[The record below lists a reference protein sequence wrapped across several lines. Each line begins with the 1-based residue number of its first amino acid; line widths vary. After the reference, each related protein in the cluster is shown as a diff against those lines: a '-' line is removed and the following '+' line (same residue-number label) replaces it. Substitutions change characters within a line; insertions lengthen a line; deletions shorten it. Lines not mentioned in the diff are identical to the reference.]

1 MHFLAQLEFSLAIQ
15 LFIHS
20 QKGVIYQELAYDLT
34 DREEQ
39 NKAVTLTYYDHINI
53 KYKVG
58 MTIDLKIIKQVEGTK
73 L

>member
-1 MHFLAQLEFSLAIQ
+1 M
-15 LFIHS
+15 
-20 QKGVIYQELAYDLT
+20 IYQELAYDLT